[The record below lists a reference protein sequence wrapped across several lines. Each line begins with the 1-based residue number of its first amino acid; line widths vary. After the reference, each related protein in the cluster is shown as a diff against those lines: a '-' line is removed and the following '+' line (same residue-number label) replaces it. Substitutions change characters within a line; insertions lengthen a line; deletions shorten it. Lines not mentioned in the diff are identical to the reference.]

1 MSCCFWAELSKQNQ
15 LQKLKTHSSMDVKG
29 WNSEVN
35 NKEADEEEDNIG
47 GYEEEV
53 LEYPCG
59 DRQEEEDAVVMVMN
73 PSYHSDHDYS
83 YEAGSA
89 PKKKPGTTGPL
100 MNSSIGPALRRNIQ
114 AW

>member
-29 WNSEVN
+29 RNCEF

-47 GYEEEV
+47 GYEEEF

-59 DRQEEEDAVVMVMN
+59 EREEEEDAVVMVMN
-73 PSYHSDHDYS
+73 PSYYSDHDCS

>member
-1 MSCCFWAELSKQNQ
+1 MSCRFWAELSKQNQ

-29 WNSEVN
+29 RNSEFN
-35 NKEADEEEDNIG
+35 IKEADEEEDNIG
-47 GYEEEV
+47 GYEEEF

-59 DRQEEEDAVVMVMN
+59 EREEEDAVVMVMN
-73 PSYHSDHDYS
+73 PSYYSDHDYS

-89 PKKKPGTTGPL
+89 PKKNPGTTGPL